1 MGQRRV
7 GGQGE
12 THRHYVNQAVPVQ
25 TQFYWPEGLCTLF
38 ILYSD
43 TSQKGSYLGTW
54 LQMHI
59 WGPTSEIPVH
69 SIFSFVIIT
78 RRY

>member
-1 MGQRRV
+1 MGQRHV

-12 THRHYVNQAVPVQ
+12 ISRHYVNQAIRVQ

-38 ILYSD
+38 ILYND
-43 TSQKGSYLGTW
+43 TSQKGSYLGTL

-78 RRY
+78 R